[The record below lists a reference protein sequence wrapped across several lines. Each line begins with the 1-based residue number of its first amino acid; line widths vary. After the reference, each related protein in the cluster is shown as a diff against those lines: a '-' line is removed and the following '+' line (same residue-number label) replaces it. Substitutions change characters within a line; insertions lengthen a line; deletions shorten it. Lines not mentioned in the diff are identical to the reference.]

1 MKTVYIPKGEM
12 VSYESITTDHLVV
25 HGYLNVACG
34 IKAKTIS
41 GNGII
46 TAGTVSA
53 DSIRVN
59 DLETTAV
66 FCKRLVAKRVQAPEV
81 FASESAAVSCFLSSA
96 YVETGK
102 LTVAIS
108 ETDEVKADEVVN
120 LKPRKRGLLRT
131 LLASA
136 LLSFW
141 TKLFATPVCANAL
154 DAEYEPA
161 EAEEPTPV
169 ESAVDEELNRIIG
182 LYQLSKASG
191 YTLRLIPGTPA
202 ENAPV
207 LDLNTHET
215 LRPAA

>member
-12 VSYESITTDHLVV
+12 VSYESLTTDHLVV
-25 HGYLNVACG
+25 HGYLNVAYG

-53 DSIRVN
+53 DNIRVN
-59 DLETTAV
+59 DLETAAV
-66 FCKRLVAKRVQAPEV
+66 FCKRLIAKRVQAPEV
-81 FASESAAVSCFLSSA
+81 FASESAVVSCFLASA

-108 ETDEVKADEVVN
+108 ETDVVKADEVVN
-120 LKPRKRGLLRT
+120 LKPKKRGLLRT
-131 LLASA
+131 LFAST
-136 LLSFW
+136 LRSVW
-141 TKLFATPVCANAL
+141 TKLFAAPVHATTL

-161 EAEEPTPV
+161 ETEEPAPV
-169 ESAVDEELNRIIG
+169 EPAVDEGLNRVMG
-182 LYQLSKASG
+182 LYQLSKELG
-191 YTLRLIPGTPA
+191 YTLQLIPNTPG

-207 LDLNTHET
+207 LGLNTHEA

>member
-25 HGYLNVACG
+25 HGYLNVAYG

-59 DLETTAV
+59 DLETAAV

-81 FASESAAVSCFLSSA
+81 FASESAVVSCFLASA

-102 LTVAIS
+102 LTVAIN
-108 ETDEVKADEVVN
+108 EIDVVKADEVVN
-120 LKPRKRGLLRT
+120 LKPKKRGLLRT
-131 LLASA
+131 LFTSA
-136 LLSFW
+136 LRSFW
-141 TKLFATPVCANAL
+141 TKLFATPVRANAL

-161 EAEEPTPV
+161 EAEEPTPA
-169 ESAVDEELNRIIG
+169 EPAVDEELNRIIG

-215 LRPAA
+215 LRPVA

>member
-25 HGYLNVACG
+25 HGYLNVTYG

-59 DLETTAV
+59 DLETAAV

-81 FASESAAVSCFLSSA
+81 FASESAVVSCFLASA

-102 LTVAIS
+102 LTVAIN
-108 ETDEVKADEVVN
+108 EIDVVKADEVVN
-120 LKPRKRGLLRT
+120 LKPKKRGLLRT
-131 LLASA
+131 LFTSA
-136 LLSFW
+136 LRSFW
-141 TKLFATPVCANAL
+141 TKLFATPVRANAL

-161 EAEEPTPV
+161 EAEEPTPT
-169 ESAVDEELNRIIG
+169 EPAVDEELNRIIG

-191 YTLRLIPGTPA
+191 YTLRLIPGAPA